1 MGQRRPIHPVT
12 PQKRFVAL
20 AAEMLEDHG
29 VVIIPTDT
37 SYAFVTL
44 PGSKAAVE
52 RVSRLKEIDGRKK
65 LFSLIVPDLSD
76 LARYALVNNT
86 TYRLLNHFLP
96 GPYTFVLPA
105 SREVPR
111 ILLTK
116 RKTIGLRMPDHAVCR
131 EVAAA
136 AGGGLLA
143 TTVRLPGDEMPIAD
157 PEEIEERLIKHV
169 DLFLD
174 SGWSNVDLSTVVD
187 LSEEEPTLIR
197 EGLGD
202 ASAFA

>member
-1 MGQRRPIHPVT
+1 MGQRRPIHPTT

-20 AAEMLEDHG
+20 AADLLADHG

-37 SYAFVTL
+37 SYAFVTA
-44 PGSKAAVE
+44 PGSKSAVE
-52 RVSRLKEIDGRKK
+52 RVSWLKEIDSRKK

-76 LARYALVNNT
+76 LSRYALVDNS
-86 TYRLLNHFLP
+86 TYRLLKHFLP

-116 RKTIGLRMPDHAVCR
+116 RKTIGLRIPDHPVCR

-143 TTVRLPGDEMPIAD
+143 TTVRMPGDELPIAD

-174 SGWSNVDLSTVVD
+174 AGWSNVDLSTVID
-187 LSEEEPTLIR
+187 LTDEEPQLIR

-202 ASAFA
+202 AAAFS

>member
-1 MGQRRPIHPVT
+1 MGQRRKIHPQT

-20 AAEMLEDHG
+20 AGEILADHG

-37 SYAFVTL
+37 SYAFVTA
-44 PGSKAAVE
+44 PGSRAAVE
-52 RVSRLKEIDGRKK
+52 RVSRLKQIDARKK

-76 LARYALVNNT
+76 LSRYALVDNS
-86 TYRLLNHFLP
+86 TYRLLKRFLP
-96 GPYTFVLPA
+96 GPYTFVLRA

-116 RKTIGLRMPDHAVCR
+116 RKTIGLRIPDHPVCR

-143 TTVRLPGDEMPIAD
+143 TTVRLPGDELPLAD
-157 PEEIEERLIKHV
+157 PEEIEQRLIKHV

-174 SGWSNVDLSTVVD
+174 AGWSNVDLSTVID
-187 LSEEEPTLIR
+187 LTDEEPQLIR

-202 ASAFA
+202 AAAFA